1 VLPDARARGL
11 VALKVKGS
19 FWSIGLGYAHL
30 RTSQVPPAL
39 KTFLSIL
46 RAHILMIGNDHP
58 RVLDT

>member
-1 VLPDARARGL
+1 L

-46 RAHILMIGNDHP
+46 RARILTIGSDNP